1 MIIHS
6 KPEGILF
13 DLDGILLDTESLN
26 GEAWKRAASH
36 FKKSLS
42 KEELINL
49 LGRPRLDCAKDVLN
63 LIEEDITIEE
73 LLKVHIPYQ
82 RSLIKECKAIKN
94 AEKIV
99 RFLKKKNIPIALVT
113 SSSRKSVEYKI
124 SLHPW
129 IDLISLKILGDDPEV
144 KRGKPSPFPYLL
156 AAKKLKLNPS
166 NCWAVEDSASGIKS
180 ALDAKCKVWA
190 YKPNDNYERINL
202 NKNPIYFNKLES
214 LLIQLNLIF
223 N

>member
-6 KPEGILF
+6 KPEGILL

-26 GEAWKRAASH
+26 GEAWKRAASY

-42 KEELINL
+42 KEELISL

-63 LIEEDITIEE
+63 FIKEDITIEE
-73 LLKVHIPYQ
+73 LLKVHLPYQ
-82 RSLIKECKAIKN
+82 RSLIKECKAIKD
-94 AEKIV
+94 AETIV
-99 RFLKKKNIPIALVT
+99 RFLKKKNVPTALVT

-129 IDLISLKILGDDPEV
+129 IDLIALKIYGDDPEV
-144 KRGKPSPFPYLL
+144 KEGKPSPKPFLV
-156 AAKKLKLNPS
+156 AAQKLNLNPI

-180 ALDAKCKVWA
+180 AFDAKCKVWA
-190 YKPNDNYERINL
+190 YKPNDNCE
-202 NKNPIYFNKLES
+202 
-214 LLIQLNLIF
+214 
-223 N
+223 